1 MYPKKI
7 ASNIQFEIQQI
18 DKLFE
23 KYNSLFDKCS
33 RSEPDLI
40 ELTALASVLYSFY
53 NGIENIFLTI
63 AKKLIKKCLKE
74 SSGIEIY

>member
-23 KYNSLFDKCS
+23 KYNSLPPALVESANPVWCL
-33 RSEPDLI
+33 RSVPNHRMGL
-40 ELTALASVLYSFY
+40 
-53 NGIENIFLTI
+53 
-63 AKKLIKKCLKE
+63 
-74 SSGIEIY
+74 